1 METPSSFQTSIKY
14 LNFRAKI
21 FQLLDPQTFWTLR
34 VFEPMSEKQPILPTA
49 ICFQIRL
56 GDLKEVECL
65 CKTNYEW
72 QQPSEFHV
80 SVIQIFLF
88 HDSRLAFLLLQ
99 ILPQCR
105 RIYRIQSQEQTQG
118 ATNHQHKAPKLKP
131 KPIEDQ
137 INFQHLMMVAHIFY
151 PKRIL

>member
-21 FQLLDPQTFWTLR
+21 FQLLNLCLKNSQFCLHLSLDMTLR
-34 VFEPMSEKQPILPTA
+34 LKGRRLNVCVKQIMNGSNLQNFMSLLSRSSFFTIHALPSY
-49 ICFQIRL
+49 CSRF
-56 GDLKEVECL
+56 
-65 CKTNYEW
+65 
-72 QQPSEFHV
+72 
-80 SVIQIFLF
+80 FLTG
-88 HDSRLAFLLLQ
+88 
-99 ILPQCR
+99 P